1 MDDQSKTQARKVS
14 SESKNTEPAAGRNR
28 YLDSLKGALILLVVY
43 GHAIQYIAYADDGF
57 WANPVFKVIYMFH
70 MPLFMAISGYFA
82 WSTINRLP
90 LFEILTRRF
99 LQLILPIISWTI
111 LIFGVISLLDLFFGR
126 ISLPDLLARFPKQIV
141 SEALHSLW
149 FLWALYFSVT
159 VMACLRRLKLDKPWL
174 LLLLCLISLWIPD
187 ARGVTLLKFIFP
199 FFCIGYFL
207 RPASDLL
214 TKIPAQPRLVLSCL
228 ALIGAGVCYA
238 LWQKQ
243 TYIYNSGSTLPYLG
257 DIALRLLAGLTCSII
272 FVALTKRLFGWMNPG
287 WLEFVGKSCFSIYV
301 IQSYL
306 MDGFIATRSSIP
318 IPFQNTPFAVF
329 VIAPLACALIIAICL
344 AAEYLIRKNSTLALL
359 FLGAR

>member
-1 MDDQSKTQARKVS
+1 MDDQSKKQACTVS
-14 SESKNTEPAAGRNR
+14 PESKNAEPAAGRNH
-28 YLDSLKGALILLVVY
+28 YLDFLKGALILLVVY

-57 WANPVFKVIYMFH
+57 WDNPVFKVIYMFH

-90 LFEILTRRF
+90 LLEILTRRF

-126 ISLPDLLARFPKQIV
+126 ISLPDLLARFPRQIA

-149 FLWALYFSVT
+149 FLWALYFSVA
-159 VMACLRRLKLDKPWL
+159 VMAGLRWLRLDKPWL
-174 LLLLCLISLWIPD
+174 LFLLCVLSLWVPD

-207 RPASDLL
+207 RPASDHFTRL
-214 TKIPAQPRLVLSCL
+214 TATRRAAFSCL
-228 ALIGAGVCYA
+228 ALLGAAVCFA

-272 FVALTKRLFGWMNPG
+272 FIALTRRLFAMRNPG
-287 WLEFVGKSCFSIYV
+287 WMESLGKSCFSIYV

-306 MDGFIATRSSIP
+306 MDGFIAARSGIP
-318 IPFQNTPFAVF
+318 IPFQNTA
-329 VIAPLACALIIAICL
+329 LASSC
-344 AAEYLIRKNSTLALL
+344 
-359 FLGAR
+359 